1 MKKILN
7 LGKQLST
14 TEQKDIFGGGQ
25 SKNPCPCTTNYE
37 NHGNGECSYPAVQ
50 SGFPSGLRCLGS
62 IQPNG
67 TCCVG

>member
-14 TEQKDIFGGGQ
+14 TEQKDVFGGAR
-25 SKNPCPCTTNYE
+25 SRNPCPCATNYE
-37 NHGNGECSYPAVQ
+37 HHGNGECSYPA